1 MQLNEHLFLTNTF
14 GSSSGCSEG
23 PSKSCFSGGL
33 GEIDG
38 ASGNSSPHTKMQ
50 FKIIT
55 ASALFGASLPT
66 WCRGA
71 CWGQGKSVSRLS
83 SLGEGGLEPQPLE
96 LPTPSKATGRDTS
109 GSVDPPQPLP
119 ELAPHPEQSKGVRK
133 GPKENR
139 GTKAAEQP
147 LKHTEPH
154 PLGLCPPD
162 VSGCLLHFKKLCSPG
177 QRLRAS
183 WLSTH
188 HCQAQR
194 QALNYV
200 KDQLSHL
207 PASLRVTRKINP
219 EERSKKASNGRRLV
233 SSLK

>member
-1 MQLNEHLFLTNTF
+1 MGLQATHLHIQRCNLKSSQLLLLLVHLSPP
-14 GSSSGCSEG
+14 GAGVWVGGGVSEQAQQ
-23 PSKSCFSGGL
+23 PGGRRA
-33 GEIDG
+33 GTP
-38 ASGNSSPHTKMQ
+38 AH
-50 FKIIT
+50 
-55 ASALFGASLPT
+55 
-66 WCRGA
+66 
-71 CWGQGKSVSRLS
+71 
-83 SLGEGGLEPQPLE
+83 LE
-96 LPTPSKATGRDTS
+96 LPTPSRARGRDTS

-177 QRLRAS
+177 QRPRAS

-188 HCQAQR
+188 HRQAQR
-194 QALNYV
+194 
-200 KDQLSHL
+200 
-207 PASLRVTRKINP
+207 
-219 EERSKKASNGRRLV
+219 
-233 SSLK
+233 

>member
-1 MQLNEHLFLTNTF
+1 MLGAGEVGKRAQQPRGRRAGTPAPGAAHPLQSHREGHLRIR
-14 GSSSGCSEG
+14 G
-23 PSKSCFSGGL
+23 PS
-33 GEIDG
+33 
-38 ASGNSSPHTKMQ
+38 
-50 FKIIT
+50 
-55 ASALFGASLPT
+55 
-66 WCRGA
+66 
-71 CWGQGKSVSRLS
+71 
-83 SLGEGGLEPQPLE
+83 
-96 LPTPSKATGRDTS
+96 
-109 GSVDPPQPLP
+109 P

-154 PLGLCPPD
+154 PLGLCPPY

-219 EERSKKASNGRRLV
+219 EERSKKASNGKRLV